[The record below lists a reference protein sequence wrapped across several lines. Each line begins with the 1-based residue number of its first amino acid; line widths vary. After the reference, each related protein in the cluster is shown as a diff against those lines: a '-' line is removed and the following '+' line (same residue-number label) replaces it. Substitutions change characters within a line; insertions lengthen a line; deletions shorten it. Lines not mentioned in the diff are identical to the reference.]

1 METKYGIFTI
11 SLDFEL
17 FWGVRDKR
25 TIEDYEKNLEGAKK
39 AIEILLEVFEEYE
52 VHATWAT
59 VGFLFAQD
67 SEELGKAIP
76 LRIPSYNDINLNPYQ
91 YITKNYS
98 LEPSYHFA
106 PKLIKK
112 IHNCKNQEIGTH
124 TFSHYYCLEEGQN
137 KDEFNSDIEAAVAIA
152 KKNNIP
158 IKSLVFPRN
167 QLNEEYLSVLNKHG
181 IDSYRG
187 NEQAW
192 LHKASSSSNNKFIKR
207 VFRLLDS
214 YINLTG
220 SNTFSLGSIKSDK
233 PYEIQSSC
241 FLRPTSKKL
250 ALIEGLKKR
259 RITNSLIKA
268 AKNCEIFHLWWHPH
282 NFGINTDENIEF
294 LTEILSCYRDMKS
307 KHGMKSLNMGEIS
320 NLISEKHA

>member
-1 METKYGIFTI
+1 MESKYGIFTV

-17 FWGVRDKR
+17 YWGVRDKR

-39 AIEILLEVFEEYE
+39 AIEVILEVFEEYE

-59 VGFLFAQD
+59 VGFLFAKD
-67 SEELGKAIP
+67 SKELGKMIP

-91 YITKNYS
+91 YIEKNNF

-106 PKLIKK
+106 PNLIKK
-112 IHNCKNQEIGTH
+112 IHDCENQEIGTH

-137 KDEFNSDIEAAVAIA
+137 IEEFNNDIEAAVAIA
-152 KKNNIP
+152 QKNNIP

-167 QLNEEYLSVLNKHG
+167 QLNPEYLSVLNKHG

-187 NEQAW
+187 NEQTW
-192 LHKASSSSNNKFIKR
+192 SHKASDSNNNKFTKR
-207 VFRLLDS
+207 VFRFLDS

-220 SNTFSLGSIKSDK
+220 SNTFSLSSIKSDK

-241 FLRPTSKKL
+241 FLRPTSKKF

-259 RITNSLIKA
+259 RITNSLTKA
-268 AKNCEIFHLWWHPH
+268 AKECEIFHLWWHPH
-282 NFGINTDENIEF
+282 NFGINTDENIEI
-294 LTEILSCYRDMKS
+294 LREILSCYKDMRS
-307 KHGMKSLNMGEIS
+307 TYGMKSLNMGEIS
-320 NLISEKHA
+320 NLISEELA